1 MKLAKIQPFLREN
14 RILLLLLTAGLAAR
28 LCLAL
33 PGLLA
38 DPTERFSRPDSS
50 GYLGPALAL
59 AESGRFL
66 DAPGG
71 EPSAVRAPGFPVLA
85 ALCYRLFGIG
95 NNGALAIVLILFSTA
110 AAIPVRSS

>member
-1 MKLAKIQPFLREN
+1 MNRAGLCRFLREN
-14 RILLLLLTAGLAAR
+14 RVLLLLLAAGLAAR

-33 PGLLA
+33 PGLLT
-38 DPTERFSRPDSS
+38 DPAERFSRPDSS

-71 EPSAVRAPGFPVLA
+71 EPSAVRAFCRYAEECAAEEMEQHDEALA
-85 ALCYRLFGIG
+85 A
-95 NNGALAIVLILFSTA
+95 A
-110 AAIPVRSS
+110 AR